1 MTMLQT
7 AMKNAGIYS
16 IEALGKSLCERYPD
30 FDSLKARSVS
40 VKLGLLNQG
49 NTSWWLKR
57 PEFVEKLTELL
68 CCAPQDL
75 GLHFSAKAPG
85 LYEFE
90 DFPELPPLDLSR
102 DTPCEIGYFA
112 KDDDSTPEEE
122 LKPWFGQAP
131 FGRMARA
138 LPLGVSWLYFPRG
151 TGKDIFWARLTAL
164 SPFECKSAL
173 SVASMANRLKQ
184 AKPICLNVSDSSGER
199 DLLALANRHK
209 DCSVLVCAPFDLPER
224 NNSEYFEHLTW
235 KYHKES
241 PEGRSQLMLTNP
253 KVAAFEGGAD
263 RYKWRLY
270 KNWRSLLL
278 QWIERRLASH
288 PDTLFDAKNLQ
299 SWLCGF
305 SDQTLFDTPRSLIAL
320 CRFAHRYGHRALPS
334 PGDQN
339 AGKKLLDLLTDE
351 PLEYREAYVELI
363 KDWLATLDLP
373 WGGWLTGSRWREI
386 AASADQQK
394 THDLLNQMVEA
405 DDATKRM
412 AIAQKARTQLST
424 SNRVN
429 LIDSRFLLQN
439 EAGDVMLSPRFL
451 ADLVAR
457 DWICHQI
464 LETPHTNWGTLC
476 FDSFRRELIKEA
488 FDLLTIKE
496 IAECAST
503 VIRSYRENAAGIGAT
518 EAIFAAIGRRTLAG
532 ERLPQSLLSIADIV
546 IRRMMLSDQFEPSP
560 WSLGYEEMTWWQPIC
575 WTWSL
580 AIATPSQELPIEW
593 STFFPAWFDNPQD
606 GIWAHIVL
614 STKDHTPFEY
624 LATAEKYL
632 LERAKDVAQI
642 FPSPPT
648 SLSEAFA
655 PYLIS
660 RAIKEG
666 REIPGEWWQVILKKS
681 WAEDL
686 LLAELEE
693 IGQPATTCL
702 IKLSDAAIQ
711 IPLSEDKR
719 IDWIT
724 ISRSRVW
731 QWMLERSDAKLFIAH
746 LDDEGLAF
754 IWYLFPYLPTNYQIE
769 ILGRFRN
776 HEKWVMRWWDIVM
789 RLTGDHVDAVIP
801 WLGVDDDHIG
811 YMVGLWLWGGHQKT
825 TEALLMGNT
834 SHIIKRRLI
843 FSAHSTYSGTL
854 TTLIQV
860 LKSEALLSPEELRD
874 LVLRFLPCSAGLAP
888 KLISLMEP

>member
-112 KDDDSTPEEE
+112 KDDDSTPEED

-209 DCSVLVCAPFDLPER
+209 DCSVLICAPFDLPER

-278 QWIERRLASH
+278 QWTERRLASH

-299 SWLCGF
+299 YWLSGF

-334 PGDQN
+334 PRDQN
-339 AGKKLLDLLTDE
+339 AGKKLLNLLTDE
-351 PLEYREAYVELI
+351 PLEYREAYVELV

-373 WGGWLTGSRWREI
+373 WGGWLNGSRWREI
-386 AASADQQK
+386 AASADRQK

-405 DDATKRM
+405 DDVTKRM

-439 EAGDVMLSPRFL
+439 EEGDVMLSPRFL

-488 FDLLTIKE
+488 FDLLTIEE

-503 VIRSYRENAAGIGAT
+503 VLRSYREDSAGIGAT

-532 ERLPQSLLSIADIV
+532 EQLPQSLLSIADIV
-546 IRRMMLSDQFEPSP
+546 IRRMMLTDQYEPAP
-560 WSLGYEEMTWWQPIC
+560 WSLGYEERTWWQPIC

-580 AIATPSQELPIEW
+580 AIAKPSPELPIEW

-606 GIWAHIVL
+606 GIWAGIVL
-614 STKDHTPFEY
+614 SAEDQTPFEY
-624 LATAEKYL
+624 LAAAEKYL
-632 LERAKDVAQI
+632 LKRAKDVAQI

-648 SLSEAFA
+648 SLSEPFI

-660 RAIKEG
+660 GALEKDLA
-666 REIPGEWWQVILKKS
+666 IPGEWWQLILKKT
-681 WAEDL
+681 WAEDI
-686 LLAELEE
+686 LLAELEG
-693 IGQPATTCL
+693 IAQPATTWL

-711 IPLSEDKR
+711 IPLSEDKG
-719 IDWIT
+719 INWIT

-731 QWMLERSDAKLFIAH
+731 QWLLERSDAKQLISH

-789 RLTGDHVDAVIP
+789 HLTDDHVDAVIP
-801 WLGVDDDHIG
+801 WLGVDDDHTG
-811 YMVGLWLWGGHQKT
+811 YMVGLWLWGWHQNKS
-825 TEALLMGNT
+825 EALLTGNA

-854 TTLIQV
+854 PTLIQV
-860 LKSEALLSPEELRD
+860 LKGEALLSPEELKD
-874 LVLRFLPCSAGLAP
+874 LVLRFLPSSAGLAP
-888 KLISLMEP
+888 ELISLMEP